1 MIYPS
6 LEELKQQNHCNRYE
20 LAIAA
25 AKCARQITD
34 EYVNQRANA
43 EKMLANKETDKSL
56 SSLIKK
62 EYSDEKAV
70 KTAIKR
76 IYAGEYK
83 IIEDPE
89 DLADKAEE
97 AKEEAEAEAE
107 AEAEKERAEKA

>member
-6 LEELKQQNHCNRYE
+6 LEELKKQNHCNRYE

-34 EYVNQRANA
+34 EYVDQRTNA

-76 IYAGEYK
+76 IYEGEYR
-83 IIEDPE
+83 IVESDE
-89 DLADKAEE
+89 TDDAEE
-97 AKEEAEAEAE
+97 TVEAATADEAEEKGEAEA
-107 AEAEKERAEKA
+107 